1 MQIDWFTFSAQIINF
16 LILLWLLKKFLYGPV
31 LEVMKKREDEV
42 SARLE
47 EARIK
52 LKEAEEL
59 GIEYQDK
66 MEQLE
71 ERKEEWLEEAKQET
85 ESYKKE
91 LMHTA
96 RTAVERI
103 ESKWQE
109 SVESDRISFLE
120 SLERRA
126 FLKIVDTV
134 ERIITELAD
143 GNLEEQALK
152 IFLRKLKHMD
162 PNEKERMAKTAIDG
176 HVEFVTAFE
185 MDETDKKRVINT
197 IHELFSRETGCLF
210 KTDMDLGFGLE
221 LRTNGWKAGWNLQSY
236 LDDLRSDLENS
247 IDAEFGSKSES
258 NPAEHTNI

>member
-1 MQIDWFTFSAQIINF
+1 MQIDAFTFLAQIINF

-31 LEVMKKREDEV
+31 LKVMKKREDEV

-52 LKEAEEL
+52 LKKAEDL

-71 ERKEEWLEEAKQET
+71 ERKENWLEEAKQDA

-96 RTAVERI
+96 RSAIEKI

-109 SVESDRISFLE
+109 SIKLDRISFLE
-120 SLERRA
+120 SLERRS
-126 FLKIVDTV
+126 FLKIVETV
-134 ERIITELAD
+134 ERIITDLAD

-152 IFLRKLKHMD
+152 IFLGKLKQMD
-162 PNEKERMAKTAIDG
+162 SKEKERITKMAVGGNIEIMTS
-176 HVEFVTAFE
+176 FE
-185 MDETDKKRVINT
+185 MNETYKIIFINT
-197 IHELFSRETGCLF
+197 IHELFSREIGCLF
-210 KTDMDLGFGLE
+210 KTDLDLGFGVE
-221 LRTNGWKAGWNLQSY
+221 IRTNGWKSGWNLKSY
-236 LDDLRSDLENS
+236 LDDLRSDLENF
-247 IDAEFGSKSES
+247 IDAEYGSKRES
-258 NPAEHTNI
+258 KPVEHTNI